1 VVAPRVEVLLHP
13 TCPSSRSL
21 VRGLADRG
29 LLDSVELVVLERPA
43 PLGGGVFPWSVPLV
57 VVDGEPVA
65 MDPVDAGEVE
75 AIVEG
80 GEVSVGDEVEAFY
93 WATVYSA
100 YASAT
105 ILAHGGPEPLLAEPS
120 FLKPALRLPA
130 RGVGVDEA
138 RARLEGAVGG
148 LFEGRRLET
157 LARALAIALA
167 RYYYWAGGRD
177 PRVLEGLGEGGVGAW
192 ILAMASVGRAF
203 LPWEPRAPLMAGYIA
218 GFLARGA
225 RGLLRKVEREQ
236 AEVMGDEEYLSLIRG
251 AKRI

>member
-1 VVAPRVEVLLHP
+1 VVAPVKVILHP
-13 TCPSSRSL
+13 TCPSSREL
-21 VRGLADRG
+21 VRGLAARG
-29 LLDSVELVVLERPA
+29 LLERVELLVLDRPA
-43 PLGGGVFPWSVPLV
+43 PLGEGVFPWSVPLV
-57 VVDGEPVA
+57 VAGGEPVA

-80 GEVSVGDEVEAFY
+80 GDVSVGDEAEAFY

-105 ILAHGGPEPLLAEPS
+105 LLAHGGPGPLLAEPS

-130 RGVGVDEA
+130 RGAGVEEA
-138 RARLEGAVGG
+138 RSRLEASTVG

-177 PRVLEGLGEGGVGAW
+177 PRVLEGLGEEGVGAW
-192 ILAMASVGRAF
+192 ILAMASVGRAHI
-203 LPWEPRAPLMAGYIA
+203 PWEPRRPLMAGYIA
-218 GFLARGA
+218 GFLSRGA
-225 RGLLRKVEREQ
+225 RGLLRKVEREHL
-236 AEVMGDEEYLSLIRG
+236 EVMGDEEYLSILRRE